1 MRNTFMRQTIAIATR
16 AIKRFSPG
24 SLAMMALAL
33 FSEAPVLIAR
43 ILTVTIVEILVN
55 VATGHSNERIEWAWV
70 ATIPT
75 IWSLLALIAP
85 AGSGWWWKQTL
96 GGRSP
101 SERERLA
108 YEDAIELLQSQAPG
122 RLPLPRGW
130 FVLDTPQADA
140 AVSGNTLMLSRGLL
154 ESDHLAAVIAHEL
167 GHLATPDGR
176 LTAAL
181 NRLVMP
187 KAPWVS
193 PEQAEQRAAGH
204 GQDRRSEGTRRY
216 EPSNHDRDDGPRPYE
231 PGQEAIDALT
241 MLAKAALKIA
251 MFATGGTGLRLTRS
265 IWGLYWRGR
274 EYKADTYAANL
285 GQADELADFLEVHAL
300 MHDHP
305 VPYIW
310 LTEHT
315 HPPSE
320 LRIDRLRN
328 APSEAAQIADRSEPV
343 KETPTGPP
351 KGGT

>member
-1 MRNTFMRQTIAIATR
+1 LTRKEAVKMRNTFMRQTIAIATR

-43 ILTVTIVEILVN
+43 ILTVAIVEILVN
-55 VATGHSNERIEWAWV
+55 LASGRPNAQLEWWWV

-75 IWSLLALIAP
+75 IWSLLALITP

-122 RLPLPRGW
+122 RLPLPIGW
-130 FVLDTPQADA
+130 FVLA
-140 AVSGNTLMLSRGLL
+140 
-154 ESDHLAAVIAHEL
+154 
-167 GHLATPDGR
+167 
-176 LTAAL
+176 
-181 NRLVMP
+181 RLVMP

-193 PEQAEQRAAGH
+193 PEEAEQRAAGH

-216 EPSNHDRDDGPRPYE
+216 EPSNHARDDGPRPYE
-231 PGQEAIDALT
+231 PGQDAIDALM

-251 MFATGGTGLRLTRS
+251 MFAGGGIGLRLTRS

-274 EYKADTYAANL
+274 EYKADTYATSL
-285 GQADELADFLEVHAL
+285 GQAEELADFLEVYAL

-320 LRIDRLRN
+320 LRIDRLRD
-328 APSEAAQIADRSEPV
+328 APSEVAQVADRSEPV

-351 KGGT
+351 MAGPDGLPLTEP